1 MPSINT
7 RWINKNKFSRTGTLR
22 PTSGPGLSKRSRHN
36 NTSNG
41 VERHKSKLPRG
52 MYINHDDIVT
62 LAKQDSNGRGDDLLT
77 NMERE
82 ISTLLTQVRICSH
95 LLTTSI
101 ITSHSVLL
109 FV

>member
-1 MPSINT
+1 MIWPKIT
-7 RWINKNKFSRTGTLR
+7 KKKNKKTNQIKCSSRTGSLR

-82 ISTLLTQVRICSH
+82 VSTLLTQVRIYIKC
-95 LLTTSI
+95 I
-101 ITSHSVLL
+101 
-109 FV
+109 